1 MANLT
6 TSEKLTPMSF
16 VSPFYVNGAQTF
28 SVDAS
33 ARADGKRVT
42 QRKGDLQELLP
53 GQRIC
58 DHCQTVY
65 TYGHA
70 RQRFCSEKCR
80 IENWQDKNGKE
91 IRHRINVKA

>member
-1 MANLT
+1 
-6 TSEKLTPMSF
+6 MSF